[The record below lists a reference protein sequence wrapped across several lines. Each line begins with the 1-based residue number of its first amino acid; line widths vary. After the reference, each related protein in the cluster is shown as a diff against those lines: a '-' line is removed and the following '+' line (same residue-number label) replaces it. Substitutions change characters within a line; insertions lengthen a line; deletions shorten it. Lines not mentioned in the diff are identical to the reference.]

1 MRSFR
6 ISDEK
11 GEKFLQQL
19 DGRMARVLDPGL
31 EEKVRAIVANIAK
44 GKDKALSAYVR
55 RFDLK
60 GMSVS
65 QLKLAPEA
73 PTEAEVGEDFA
84 EAVELALAN
93 LQAFHE
99 AQKPKGYTLDLQ
111 GDELAIRVRPLSSVG
126 VYVPG
131 GGAVYLSSL
140 LMAVVPARLAGVER
154 IAVACPPRAYLSS
167 PHLRY
172 LLKRLDLR
180 EVYLMGGAHA
190 LAALALGTE
199 SVTAVDKVV
208 GPGGRWVTAAKR
220 ALYGIVDVDLIAGPS
235 EVVVVADHHADPAI
249 VAADLLAQAEHDE
262 DALAVA
268 ITTAESLVGKIEAR
282 LRAKLRS
289 LPADSPARTA
299 LKRWGAVFLA
309 EDLEAAC
316 QAVNRIAPEHV
327 ELLVEEPQRW
337 VERITAAGTV
347 FLGTYS
353 PVTLGDYVVGS
364 NHILPTA
371 RAARFASPLGVWDFV
386 HRTAVVQVAP
396 HRYPKLARA
405 AATLAEVEGLPLH
418 AEALSA
424 GERGRL

>member
-1 MRSFR
+1 MKILRV
-6 ISDEK
+6 DEVK
-11 GEKFLQQL
+11 GERFLKQL
-19 DGRMARVLDPGL
+19 DARMGRVLDPKL
-31 EEKVRAIVANIAK
+31 EDKVRAIVADVAK
-44 GKDKALSAYVR
+44 RGDKALASYVR
-55 RFDLK
+55 RFDLR
-60 GMSVS
+60 GMSAS

-73 PTEAEVGEDFA
+73 PSEAEVGEDFV

-99 AQKPKGYTLDLQ
+99 PQKPKGYTLSVQ
-111 GDELAIRVRPLSSVG
+111 GDELAIRVRPVDAVG

-131 GGAVYLSSL
+131 GQAVYLSSL
-140 LMAVVPARLAGVER
+140 LMAVMPARLAGVER
-154 IAVACPPRAYLSS
+154 IAVATPPRAYLSS

-172 LLKRLDLR
+172 VLKRLDLR

-199 SVTAVDKVV
+199 SVTPVDKIV

-235 EVVVVADHHADPAI
+235 EVVVVADGHADPAV

-262 DALAVA
+262 DAVAVLLTPSQSLAQKVA
-268 ITTAESLVGKIEAR
+268 SRVR
-282 LRAKLRS
+282 SRLRS
-289 LPADSPARTA
+289 LDGDAPARTA
-299 LKRWGAVFLA
+299 LKRWGALLVTP
-309 EDLEAAC
+309 DLETAC
-316 QAVNRIAPEHV
+316 QVASRIAPEHV

-337 VERITAAGTV
+337 VERITAAGCV
-347 FLGTYS
+347 YLGQFS
-353 PVTLGDYVVGS
+353 PATLGDYVVGS
-364 NHILPTA
+364 NHVLPTA

-386 HRTAVVQVAP
+386 RRTAVVEVAP

-424 GERGRL
+424 GARGRL

>member
-1 MRSFR
+1 MRILR
-6 ISDEK
+6 VDDEK
-11 GEKFLQQL
+11 GEGFLKQL
-19 DGRMARVLDPGL
+19 DARMGRVLDPKL
-31 EEKVRAIVANIAK
+31 EDKVRGIVADVARR
-44 GKDKALSAYVR
+44 KDKALTSYVR
-55 RFDLK
+55 RFDLQ
-60 GMSVS
+60 GMRAS
-65 QLKLAPEA
+65 QLKLAPEM
-73 PTEAEVGEDFA
+73 PSEAEVGEEFV

-99 AQKPKGYTLDLQ
+99 PQKPKGYSVSLQ
-111 GDELAIRVRPLSSVG
+111 GDELAVRVRPLDSVG

-131 GGAVYLSSL
+131 GHAVYLSSL
-140 LMAVVPARLAGVER
+140 LMAVVPARVAGVER
-154 IAVACPPRAYLSS
+154 IAVACPPKAYLGS

-199 SVTAVDKVV
+199 SVTPVDKLV

-235 EVVVVADHHADPAI
+235 EVAVIADGHADPGM

-262 DALAVA
+262 DAVAVA
-268 ITTAESLVGKIEAR
+268 VTPSASLAEKVAAR
-282 LRAKLRS
+282 VRSRLRS
-289 LPADSPARTA
+289 LEGDAPARKA
-299 LKRWGAVFLA
+299 IKRWGAVLVA
-309 EDLEAAC
+309 QDLGAAC
-316 QAVNRIAPEHV
+316 QVVSRIAPEHV

-337 VERITAAGTV
+337 VERVTHAGAV
-347 FLGTYS
+347 YLGPFS

-364 NHILPTA
+364 NHVLPTA

-386 HRTAVVQVAP
+386 RRTAVVQVAP
-396 HRYPKLARA
+396 HHYPKLATA
-405 AATLAEVEGLPLH
+405 AGTLAEVEGLPLH